1 MIETPYQRLAR
12 RLDELPNGFPP
23 TPDGVELRLLEY
35 LYTPEE
41 AELAASL
48 RLTLETAEQVTARLE
63 GDLAQVRGLLK
74 SMARRG
80 LIEAGRSEGGLGYG
94 LLPFVVGIYEYQVDR
109 LDADMARLF
118 EDYYKQGFGQALAK
132 GPSVHR
138 VIPVGQSIQTGIEI
152 QPYENAAEIVRSAQ
166 AWGVLDC
173 ICRKQK
179 ALVGEA
185 CKHPVD
191 ICMAIS
197 QRPGAFDESPVVHAQ
212 TQAEALQTLERAAKA
227 GLVHSVTNSQQDLS
241 YICNCCT
248 CSCGVLRGIA
258 ELGIL
263 NAVASSAY
271 INTVNEYL
279 CNACSACLEG
289 CQFNALQLELVMTV
303 DPLHCVGCGVCVQF
317 CPEGALSLQ
326 HRSADSTPVMPE
338 DMAAWRQQRAAA
350 RGIDL
355 QNVL

>member
-1 MIETPYQRLAR
+1 MNETPYQRLAR
-12 RLDELPNGFPP
+12 RLDALPNGFPA
-23 TPDGVELRLLEY
+23 TPNGIELKILQH

-41 AELAASL
+41 AQLAADL
-48 RLTLETAEQVTARLE
+48 RLTLETPEQIATRLGGEVTKI
-63 GDLAQVRGLLK
+63 RGMLK

-80 LIEAGRSEGGLGYG
+80 LINAGRCEAGLGYG
-94 LLPFVVGIYEYQVDR
+94 LLPFVVGIYEYQVDS
-109 LDADMARLF
+109 LDAEMARLF
-118 EDYYKQGFGQALAK
+118 EEYYQQGFGRVLAT

-138 VIPVGQSIQTGIEI
+138 VIPVGESIRSDMQIH
-152 QPYENAAEIVRSAQ
+152 PYESAADILRSAQ

-179 ALVGEA
+179 ALVGDA
-185 CKHPVD
+185 CQHPVD
-191 ICMAIS
+191 VCMALS
-197 QRPGAFDESPVVHAQ
+197 QRPGAFDQNPVVRAL
-212 TQAEALQTLERAAKA
+212 TLEEALQTLERARQA
-227 GLVHSVTNSQQDLS
+227 GLVHTVTNSQQDLS

-263 NAVASSAY
+263 NAVAASSF
-271 INTVNEYL
+271 INTVDADL

-289 CQFNALQLELVMTV
+289 CQFNALRLEQVMTV
-303 DPLHCVGCGVCVQF
+303 DPLHCVGCGVCVPL
-317 CPEGALSLQ
+317 CPEGALSLV
-326 HRSADSTPVMPE
+326 HRADYASSPPPV
-338 DMAAWRQQRAAA
+338 DMAEWRRQRAAA